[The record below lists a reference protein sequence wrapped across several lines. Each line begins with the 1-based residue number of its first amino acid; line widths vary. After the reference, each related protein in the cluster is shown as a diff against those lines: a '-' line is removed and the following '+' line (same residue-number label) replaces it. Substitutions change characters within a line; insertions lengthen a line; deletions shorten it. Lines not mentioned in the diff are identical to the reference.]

1 MLPLMARARRT
12 STRLAGWSV
21 VVAFVL
27 IGVAL
32 VITVWTTR
40 ASVDEA
46 SAALRGGQAMAVAH
60 AVRADLTAFDEP
72 PSAENLAE
80 ILEAHRAEGLRYVGL
95 FSAGRMLT
103 EAGTAEGPTEAERPL
118 DLLEG
123 LGSTVKIKQRGGAT
137 EEVVVHQL
145 GAASPGARGATS
157 ERGERARPPR
167 GPMVLREILREAAP
181 ARTAMLPSGR
191 VRVVVPVG
199 LFGAMHGLPGPL
211 PGPPVPHVRRGP
223 LWHAV
228 IEVEPVQANALREAA
243 RLSWGIGAL
252 AAASLL
258 AVAIVLVRRE
268 ARRHADERER
278 ETQRR
283 LASLGEMSAVLAH
296 EIRNPLASL
305 KGNAQLLAQMLP
317 AGEKPRAKAE
327 RVVDEAAR
335 LEKLTAGLLAFVRTG
350 ALKRAP
356 ADPAALVR
364 EAVAAV
370 SEGRAGDASDVS
382 DGETF
387 LLDVKDAP
395 ASWSVDA
402 DRLREVLVNLLDNA
416 RAAGAPVTVTVR
428 AVGGAL
434 RLDVADRGPGV
445 PVEDR
450 ERIFEPFVT
459 GKTQGTG
466 LGLAVARRVIEAHG
480 GTLEVVD
487 AAGGALSDA
496 SGDASG
502 GGALFRITLPEAS

>member
-1 MLPLMARARRT
+1 MLALMERARRT

-40 ASVDEA
+40 ASVQEA

-60 AVRADLTAFDEP
+60 AVRADLTSFDEP
-72 PSAENLAE
+72 PAAAELAE
-80 ILEAHRAEGLRYVGL
+80 ILDAHGAEGLRYVGL
-95 FSAGRMLT
+95 FSAGRALT
-103 EAGTAEGPTEAERPL
+103 EVGTAHGHASSDKL
-118 DLLEG
+118 YDILEG
-123 LGSTVKIKQRGGAT
+123 TGYAVRIKRSAAPAPGPGADD
-137 EEVVVHQL
+137 EL
-145 GAASPGARGATS
+145 GAAVETDRAAPGAPRSPAREGRG
-157 ERGERARPPR
+157 PR
-167 GPMVLREILREAAP
+167 GRLVLREILRETAP
-181 ARTAMLPSGR
+181 PRTALLPGGR
-191 VRVVVPVG
+191 VRVVLPVG
-199 LFGAMHGLPGPL
+199 LFGAMHPMPGDA
-211 PGPPVPHVRRGP
+211 GPHGRRGP
-223 LWHAV
+223 VWHAV

-243 RLSWGIGAL
+243 GLSWGIGAL

-278 ETQRR
+278 ERQRR

-317 AGEKPRAKAE
+317 AGDKPRAKAQ

-335 LEKLTAGLLAFVRTG
+335 LEKLTTDLLAFVRTG

-364 EAVAAV
+364 EALATAD
-370 SEGRAGDASDVS
+370 EGRAGRDGAGRDAADVAVA
-382 DGETF
+382 
-387 LLDVKDAP
+387 LHMQHAP
-395 ASWSVDA
+395 PSWSVDA

-416 RAAGAPVTVTVR
+416 RAAGAPVTVTVG
-428 AVGGAL
+428 AHGGAL
-434 RLDVADRGPGV
+434 RIDVADRGPGV

-480 GTLEVVD
+480 GTLEVRD
-487 AAGGALSDA
+487 AE
-496 SGDASG
+496 G
-502 GGALFRITLPEAS
+502 GGALFRIELPEAP

>member
-1 MLPLMARARRT
+1 MLPLMTRARRT

-40 ASVDEA
+40 SSVEEASV
-46 SAALRGGQAMAVAH
+46 ALRGGQAMAVAH

-72 PSAENLAE
+72 PTAEELAE
-80 ILEAHRAEGLRYVGL
+80 ILDAHREEGLRYVGL
-95 FSAGRMLT
+95 SSAGRLLT
-103 EAGTAEGPTEAERPL
+103 EAGAAEGTSPDKPQ
-118 DLLEG
+118 DLLIESVG
-123 LGSTVKIKQRGGAT
+123 PTVRFKQRG
-137 EEVVVHQL
+137 
-145 GAASPGARGATS
+145 AAPPGGARG
-157 ERGERARPPR
+157 PL
-167 GPMVLREILREAAP
+167 VLREILRETAP

-191 VRVVVPVG
+191 VRIVVPVG
-199 LFGAMHGLPGPL
+199 LFGGMHPL
-211 PGPPVPHVRRGP
+211 PGQPGQPGQPGHPGPHPRRGP

-278 ETQRR
+278 ERQRR

-335 LEKLTAGLLAFVRTG
+335 LEKLTADLLAFVRTG
-350 ALKRAP
+350 ALQRAA
-356 ADPAALVR
+356 ADPVALVR
-364 EAVAAV
+364 EAAATTKRAPGPGAP
-370 SEGRAGDASDVS
+370 SEDV
-382 DGETF
+382 

-416 RAAGAPVTVTVR
+416 RAAGPPVTVTVR
-428 AVGGAL
+428 TAGGRL

-445 PVEDR
+445 PEGDR

-480 GTLEVVD
+480 GALEVLD
-487 AAGGALSDA
+487 AP
-496 SGDASG
+496 G
-502 GGALFRITLPEAS
+502 GGALFRIELPESQGAH